1 MAFRFSLQPPKT
13 LLELFERI
21 RELLPQLEPRVLEN
35 VQVNVTTTTIA
46 HGLPY
51 VPKVIRSSLP
61 NCLAI
66 VCQAQP
72 ADSKYIYLRAS
83 NKCVVNVELTK

>member
-35 VQVNVTTTTIA
+35 VQVNTTTTTIA

-51 VPKVIRSSLP
+51 VPKIPRAPLP

-66 VCQAQP
+66 VCQARP
-72 ADSKYIYLRAS
+72 ADSTYIYLRAS
-83 NKCVVNVELTK
+83 NKCVVNVELTR